1 MSAAG
6 PPQGAR
12 PLGGAA
18 RSAARGE
25 HTSARIAPPTPATI
39 AEAVARLRAGELV
52 AFPTETVY
60 GLGGDAGNPDAVRAI
75 FAAKGRPADHPVIV
89 HVADATQ
96 ISLWAR
102 DVPPGARRLAEAFW
116 PGPMT
121 LILPRTPHAAD
132 AVTGGQD
139 RVGLR
144 VPSHPVARDLLRA
157 FAEAGGTGI
166 AAPSANRF
174 GRISP
179 TTAQHVAEDLGERV
193 ALIVDGGACDVGI
206 ESTIVAFGD
215 DAPMLLRPGG
225 IAAADIARVLGER
238 LRAPGA
244 DAPRASGTLAS
255 HYAPRT
261 PMRLAP
267 VSEVARA
274 GGGAAIAV
282 LARTVARPA
291 GCTGPWIAAPQDP
304 ERYAHD
310 LYANLRALDA
320 SGAAAIVVEAVPED
334 EAWQAVRD
342 RLVRASQGDTD
353 DRD

>member
-1 MSAAG
+1 M
-6 PPQGAR
+6 
-12 PLGGAA
+12 
-18 RSAARGE
+18 
-25 HTSARIAPPTPATI
+25 
-39 AEAVARLRAGELV
+39 

-96 ISLWAR
+96 ISHWAR
-102 DVPPGARRLAEAFW
+102 DVPSGAQRLADAFW

-121 LILPRTPHAAD
+121 LILPRTAHAAD
-132 AVTGGQD
+132 VVTGGQD

-157 FAEAGGTGI
+157 FAAAGGTGI

-179 TTAQHVAEDLGERV
+179 TTAQHVAEDLGDRV

-215 DAPMLLRPGG
+215 GAPMLLRPGG
-225 IAAADIARVLGER
+225 IAAADIARVLGES
-238 LRAPGA
+238 LRAPGT

-267 VSEVARA
+267 ASEVAQRGQPRGDRGARA
-274 GGGAAIAV
+274 HG
-282 LARTVARPA
+282 
-291 GCTGPWIAAPQDP
+291 
-304 ERYAHD
+304 
-310 LYANLRALDA
+310 
-320 SGAAAIVVEAVPED
+320 
-334 EAWQAVRD
+334 
-342 RLVRASQGDTD
+342 RASRRIRGRV
-353 DRD
+353 DRRTA